1 MTQLSTDLEEGE
13 EMLASDIVGLRRL
26 ESTEEPPLEN
36 QTVWIE
42 MNLRASY
49 FKEKVTQKE

>member
-26 ESTEEPPLEN
+26 ESTEEPP
-36 QTVWIE
+36 
-42 MNLRASY
+42 
-49 FKEKVTQKE
+49 